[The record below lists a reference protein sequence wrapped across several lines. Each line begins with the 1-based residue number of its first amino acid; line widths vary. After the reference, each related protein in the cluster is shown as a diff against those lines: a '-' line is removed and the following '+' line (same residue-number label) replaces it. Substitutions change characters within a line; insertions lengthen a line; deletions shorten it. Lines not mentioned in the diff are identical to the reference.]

1 VGEDWTAVAKAITA
15 RASELD
21 LRQKDLAERSG
32 VSLAIVREIQQD
44 RIQRRRNPRTLEA
57 LSLALG
63 WHAQHLAA
71 VLHGEDPP
79 ARGAPAA
86 GTPLAQDR
94 ALVLLDAIL
103 RELRG
108 LRTQVGALTRRI
120 EQADSGE
127 PVKRRS
133 SG

>member
-1 VGEDWTAVAKAITA
+1 MEEDWTAVAKAIAA

-32 VSLAIVREIQQD
+32 VSLAIIREIQQD

-79 ARGAPAA
+79 ARGAPA
-86 GTPLAQDR
+86 GIPLAQDR

-120 EQADSGE
+120 EQADSGD
-127 PVKRRS
+127 PVKRRP

>member
-1 VGEDWTAVAKAITA
+1 VGEDWTAVAKAVAA

-32 VSLAIVREIQQD
+32 VSLAIGREIQQD

-57 LSLALG
+57 PSVALG
-63 WHAQHLAA
+63 WHPQHLAA
-71 VLHGEDPP
+71 ILQGEEPP
-79 ARGAPAA
+79 ARGTAA

-108 LRTQVGALTRRI
+108 LRAQVGALTRRI
-120 EQADSGE
+120 EQADFQ
-127 PVKRRS
+127 
-133 SG
+133 